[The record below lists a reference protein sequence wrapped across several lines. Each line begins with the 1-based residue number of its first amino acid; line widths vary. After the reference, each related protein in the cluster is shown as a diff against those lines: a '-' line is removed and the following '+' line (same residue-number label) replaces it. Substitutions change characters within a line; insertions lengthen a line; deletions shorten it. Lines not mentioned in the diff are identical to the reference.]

1 MKSDPVAFL
10 GMELLILSMVARD
23 MLETYS
29 HLEQDF
35 PSILDDPTCRQNPQD
50 SNEILW
56 KSSVK
61 LPRNQTECT
70 KQYAERR
77 KLNHRNMKT
86 DKET

>member
-35 PSILDDPTCRQNPQD
+35 PSILDDPTCQQNPQD
-50 SNEILW
+50 SNEIL
-56 KSSVK
+56 
-61 LPRNQTECT
+61 
-70 KQYAERR
+70 
-77 KLNHRNMKT
+77 
-86 DKET
+86 